1 MKTKGLLILIILAFS
16 ATAASGPA
24 WGGQVVTDDAR
35 SWAKQAVAQEKALKV
50 ATVAN
55 TVAVLYFFNRTGQP
69 DLDPLQ
75 KGLTVMLIT
84 DLSKVKSL
92 TVVERIRLQA
102 LAEELKLGVSGL
114 VTENTAPR
122 VGRLLGAYWLVGGNL
137 LGGQPSPLQIKSNVL
152 DVPTSQITGQP
163 GAEGVLEELLRME
176 KDLVFGIIKFLKIV
190 PTPQEEIELKK
201 PITINVKAL
210 FDFSKCIDLSDRK
223 DYEEASKSCEKAL
236 KEDPNFGLAR
246 DTLNELRNLGLPG
259 GGDKS
264 VNLLRSLRN
273 QTSLTNQLTPHES
286 DKRLVTPATVN
297 TMEGSQPPTP
307 EPRPQTPIS
316 QPTSVSTTQSTSS
329 PSAQTSTSQPTSVST
344 RQSNTRSSTQ
354 TQPPIAQPTT
364 MPTRQ

>member
-1 MKTKGLLILIILAFS
+1 MKTKGLLILIILALF
-16 ATAASGPA
+16 AAAVSGPA
-24 WGGQVVTDDAR
+24 WCGQVVTDDAR
-35 SWAKQAVAQEKALKV
+35 SWAKQAVAQEKALKAV
-50 ATVAN
+50 TVAN
-55 TVAVLYFFNRTGQP
+55 TVAVLYFFNRTGQS

-102 LAEELKLGVSGL
+102 LAEELKLGISGL
-114 VTENTAPR
+114 VSENTAPR
-122 VGRLLGAYWLVGGNL
+122 VGKLLGAHWLVGGNL

-176 KDLVFGIIKFLKIV
+176 KDLVFEVIKFLKIV

-223 DYEEASKSCEKAL
+223 DYQEASKSCESAL
-236 KEDPNFGLAR
+236 KADPNFGLAR

-259 GGDKS
+259 GDKS

-273 QTSLTNQLTPHES
+273 QTSVTNQLTPHES
-286 DKRLVTPATVN
+286 DKRLVTPATVD
-297 TMEGSQPPTP
+297 TVEVSRPPTP
-307 EPRPQTPIS
+307 DPSPQTPIT
-316 QPTSVSTTQSTSS
+316 QP
-329 PSAQTSTSQPTSVST
+329 TSQPTV
-344 RQSNTRSSTQ
+344 
-354 TQPPIAQPTT
+354 QPN
-364 MPTRQ
+364 RR